1 MKLENLKE
9 SLESVLDNVSE
20 SGRHLWQS
28 ATGAFT
34 RFKSGETTDM
44 PAASQV
50 DDASYWS
57 GRSWAML
64 GGDVFEDEQ
73 RLVVRLEVPGM
84 AKEDI
89 QIDVVDDAL
98 IISGEKRFERESQE
112 GRWRTMQCAY
122 GSFRRVVPLPVA
134 VKAEGAVASYK
145 NGVLR
150 VEIPKAEP
158 GKPKVISIKVQ

>member
-9 SLESVLDNVSE
+9 NIESVLENVSE

-34 RFKSGETTDM
+34 RFRSGEKTGM
-44 PAASQV
+44 PSASHV
-50 DDASYWS
+50 DDASYLPS
-57 GRSWAML
+57 RSWAML
-64 GGDVFEDEQ
+64 GGDVFEDDQ
-73 RLVVRLEVPGM
+73 RLVVRLEIPGM
-84 AKEDI
+84 TKEDFN
-89 QIDVVDDAL
+89 IDVLNDAL
-98 IISGEKRFERESQE
+98 IVSGEKRFERESQE

-122 GSFRRVVPLPVA
+122 GSFRRVVPLPAA
-134 VKAEGAVASYK
+134 VKTEGAVASYK

-158 GKPKVISIKVQ
+158 GKPKVISIKVE

>member
-1 MKLENLKE
+1 M
-9 SLESVLDNVSE
+9 S
-20 SGRHLWQS
+20 
-28 ATGAFT
+28 
-34 RFKSGETTDM
+34 
-44 PAASQV
+44 
-50 DDASYWS
+50 
-57 GRSWAML
+57 

-84 AKEDI
+84 DKDDI
-89 QIDVVDDAL
+89 HIDVVNDAL

-122 GSFRRVVPLPVA
+122 GSFRRAVPLPVA

>member
-1 MKLENLKE
+1 MKFENLKE
-9 SLESVLDNVSE
+9 SIESALENVSE
-20 SGRHLWQS
+20 NGRHLWQS

-34 RFKSGETTDM
+34 RFKSGEKTNM
-44 PAASQV
+44 PADSHV
-50 DDASYWS
+50 DDASYLP

-64 GGDVFEDEQ
+64 GGDVFENEQ

-84 AKEDI
+84 DKEGI
-89 QIDVVDDAL
+89 NIDVVDDAL

-134 VKAEGAVASYK
+134 VKAEGALASYK

-150 VEIPKAEP
+150 VEIPKADP
-158 GKPKVISIKVQ
+158 GKPKVTSIKVA

>member
-9 SLESVLDNVSE
+9 SIESVLDNVSE

-34 RFKSGETTDM
+34 RFKSGEKTDM

-50 DDASYWS
+50 DDASYFT

-64 GGDVFEDEQ
+64 GGDVFEDEK

-84 AKEDI
+84 DKDDI
-89 QIDVVDDAL
+89 NIEVVNDAL

-112 GRWRTMQCAY
+112 GRWRMMQCAY
-122 GSFRRVVPLPVA
+122 GSFRRAVPLPVP
-134 VKAEGAVASYK
+134 VKAEDATASYK

>member
-9 SLESVLDNVSE
+9 SIESVLDNVSE

-34 RFKSGETTDM
+34 RFRSGEKTDM

-50 DDASYWS
+50 DDVSYFP

-64 GGDVFEDEQ
+64 GGDVFEDDK

-84 AKEDI
+84 NKDDLN
-89 QIDVVDDAL
+89 IDVVNDAL

-112 GRWRTMQCAY
+112 GRWRMMQCAY
-122 GSFRRVVPLPVA
+122 GSFRRAVPLPVP
-134 VKAEGAVASYK
+134 VKPEGATATYK

-150 VEIPKAEP
+150 VEIPKADP

>member
-9 SLESVLDNVSE
+9 SFESVLENVSE
-20 SGRHLWQS
+20 SGRHLWES

-34 RFKSGETTDM
+34 RFKSGDKTDM
-44 PAASQV
+44 PVASRV
-50 DDASYWS
+50 DDASYLP

-84 AKEDI
+84 DKEDI
-89 QIDVVDDAL
+89 NIDVVDDAL

-122 GSFRRVVPLPVA
+122 GSFRRAVPLPVP

-150 VEIPKAEP
+150 VEMPKAEP
-158 GKPKVISIKVQ
+158 GKPKVISIKVE